1 MSKIKANRRIW
12 GAHYESDNVEMRWH
26 YQDVPSECLCC
37 GKDIDYYIICDCP
50 IPICEDCL
58 KESLKI
64 IKQYKKDSETDD
76 NPKIHYIE
84 TYKDGEYHYV

>member
-1 MSKIKANRRIW
+1 MKIKANRHIW
-12 GAHYESDNVEMRWH
+12 GAHYEGDNVEMRWH
-26 YQDVPSECLCC
+26 YQDVPSRCLCC

-64 IKQYKKDSETDD
+64 IKQYKKDCETDD

-84 TYKDGEYHYV
+84 KYGAQDKCYI

>member
-1 MSKIKANRRIW
+1 MIFSIFI
-12 GAHYESDNVEMRWH
+12 SF
-26 YQDVPSECLCC
+26 
-37 GKDIDYYIICDCP
+37 YIICDCP

-84 TYKDGEYHYV
+84 TYKYGKYHYVN